1 MKRKSKDLSE
11 KEKIQTLDALYTAT
25 SSLQG
30 RDAMKMFLR
39 DLLTESERIMLGRRI
54 LIAQMLME
62 GRGREDIMEALRV
75 GPDTIWRV
83 QRWLD
88 DQFPGLE
95 NAIKNMQSIQGKR
108 KKKTEYAEP
117 YTQAWM
123 KKKYPLYYLLFPTL
137 KKRTDQKK

>member
-1 MKRKSKDLSE
+1 MKRKVKDLSE

-25 SSLQG
+25 SSL
-30 RDAMKMFLR
+30 RDREAMKMFLR

-54 LIAQMLME
+54 LIAQMLIE
-62 GRGREDIMEALRV
+62 GRSRENIMEALRV

-83 QRWLD
+83 QKWLD

-95 NAIKNMQSIQGKR
+95 NAVRNMKSIQDNR

-117 YTQAWM
+117 YTHAWM
-123 KKKYPLYYLLFPTL
+123 KKKYPLYYLLFPTF
-137 KKRTDQKK
+137 KKRNTKKK